1 VHHEDSNKS
10 RRERHCLWG
19 LLSSTGGCLRRH
31 TQTKFQNTQIQ
42 KYFYRISLLYI
53 FVLYLIL
60 EDKQMKSYKELNKPD
75 IVMISLKLPR
85 YLLSEID
92 RLSDGLSLSRN
103 KFIVETL
110 DAHTKSIIEN
120 QTRMQLVA
128 EAKVVYNSSREALA
142 DFDAIDELME
152 V

>member
-1 VHHEDSNKS
+1 
-10 RRERHCLWG
+10 
-19 LLSSTGGCLRRH
+19 
-31 TQTKFQNTQIQ
+31 
-42 KYFYRISLLYI
+42 
-53 FVLYLIL
+53 
-60 EDKQMKSYKELNKPD
+60 MKSYKELNKPD

-92 RLSDGLSLSRN
+92 RLSDSLSLSRN

-110 DAHTKSIIEN
+110 DSQTKSIIEN
-120 QTRMQLVA
+120 QTRIQLAA

-152 V
+152 D

>member
-1 VHHEDSNKS
+1 
-10 RRERHCLWG
+10 
-19 LLSSTGGCLRRH
+19 
-31 TQTKFQNTQIQ
+31 
-42 KYFYRISLLYI
+42 
-53 FVLYLIL
+53 
-60 EDKQMKSYKELNKPD
+60 MKSYKELNKPN

-110 DAHTKSIIEN
+110 DAYTKSIIEN

-128 EAKVVYNSSREALA
+128 EAKVVYNSSREALT

-152 V
+152 D

>member
-1 VHHEDSNKS
+1 
-10 RRERHCLWG
+10 
-19 LLSSTGGCLRRH
+19 
-31 TQTKFQNTQIQ
+31 
-42 KYFYRISLLYI
+42 
-53 FVLYLIL
+53 
-60 EDKQMKSYKELNKPD
+60 MKSYKEINKPD

-110 DAHTKSIIEN
+110 DEHTKSIIKN

-128 EAKVVYNSSREALA
+128 EAKVIYNSSREALA

-152 V
+152 D

>member
-1 VHHEDSNKS
+1 
-10 RRERHCLWG
+10 
-19 LLSSTGGCLRRH
+19 
-31 TQTKFQNTQIQ
+31 
-42 KYFYRISLLYI
+42 
-53 FVLYLIL
+53 
-60 EDKQMKSYKELNKPD
+60 MKSYKELNKPD

-110 DAHTKSIIEN
+110 DSHTKSIIEN

-128 EAKVVYNSSREALA
+128 EAKVIYNSSREALA

>member
-1 VHHEDSNKS
+1 
-10 RRERHCLWG
+10 
-19 LLSSTGGCLRRH
+19 
-31 TQTKFQNTQIQ
+31 
-42 KYFYRISLLYI
+42 
-53 FVLYLIL
+53 
-60 EDKQMKSYKELNKPD
+60 MKSYKELNKPD

-92 RLSDGLSLSRN
+92 RLSDSLSLSRN

-110 DAHTKSIIEN
+110 DSHTKSIIEN
-120 QTRMQLVA
+120 QTRIQLAA

-152 V
+152 D

>member
-1 VHHEDSNKS
+1 
-10 RRERHCLWG
+10 
-19 LLSSTGGCLRRH
+19 
-31 TQTKFQNTQIQ
+31 
-42 KYFYRISLLYI
+42 
-53 FVLYLIL
+53 
-60 EDKQMKSYKELNKPD
+60 MKSYKKLNKPD

-120 QTRMQLVA
+120 QTRLQLVA

-142 DFDAIDELME
+142 DFDAIDDIVNE
-152 V
+152 

>member
-1 VHHEDSNKS
+1 
-10 RRERHCLWG
+10 
-19 LLSSTGGCLRRH
+19 
-31 TQTKFQNTQIQ
+31 
-42 KYFYRISLLYI
+42 
-53 FVLYLIL
+53 
-60 EDKQMKSYKELNKPD
+60 MKSYKELNKPD

-120 QTRMQLVA
+120 QTRLQLVA
-128 EAKVVYNSSREALA
+128 EANVIYNTSREALS
-142 DFDAIDELME
+142 DFDAIDDIVNE
-152 V
+152 

>member
-1 VHHEDSNKS
+1 
-10 RRERHCLWG
+10 
-19 LLSSTGGCLRRH
+19 
-31 TQTKFQNTQIQ
+31 
-42 KYFYRISLLYI
+42 
-53 FVLYLIL
+53 
-60 EDKQMKSYKELNKPD
+60 MKSYKELNKPD

-110 DAHTKSIIEN
+110 DSQTKSIIKN

-152 V
+152 D

>member
-1 VHHEDSNKS
+1 
-10 RRERHCLWG
+10 
-19 LLSSTGGCLRRH
+19 
-31 TQTKFQNTQIQ
+31 
-42 KYFYRISLLYI
+42 
-53 FVLYLIL
+53 
-60 EDKQMKSYKELNKPD
+60 MKSYKELNKPD

-110 DAHTKSIIEN
+110 DSQTKSIIEN
-120 QTRMQLVA
+120 QTRIQLAA
-128 EAKVVYNSSREALA
+128 EAKVVYNSSREALD

-152 V
+152 D

>member
-1 VHHEDSNKS
+1 
-10 RRERHCLWG
+10 
-19 LLSSTGGCLRRH
+19 
-31 TQTKFQNTQIQ
+31 
-42 KYFYRISLLYI
+42 
-53 FVLYLIL
+53 
-60 EDKQMKSYKELNKPD
+60 
-75 IVMISLKLPR
+75 MISLKLPR

-110 DAHTKSIIEN
+110 DSQTKSIIEN
-120 QTRMQLVA
+120 QTRIQLVA

-152 V
+152 D

>member
-1 VHHEDSNKS
+1 
-10 RRERHCLWG
+10 
-19 LLSSTGGCLRRH
+19 
-31 TQTKFQNTQIQ
+31 
-42 KYFYRISLLYI
+42 
-53 FVLYLIL
+53 
-60 EDKQMKSYKELNKPD
+60 MKSYKELNKPD

-120 QTRMQLVA
+120 QTRIQLAA

-152 V
+152 D

>member
-1 VHHEDSNKS
+1 
-10 RRERHCLWG
+10 
-19 LLSSTGGCLRRH
+19 
-31 TQTKFQNTQIQ
+31 
-42 KYFYRISLLYI
+42 
-53 FVLYLIL
+53 
-60 EDKQMKSYKELNKPD
+60 MKSYKELNKPD

-92 RLSDGLSLSRN
+92 RLSDGLSMSRN

-110 DAHTKSIIEN
+110 DSHTKSIIEN

-142 DFDAIDELME
+142 DFDTIDELME
-152 V
+152 D

>member
-1 VHHEDSNKS
+1 
-10 RRERHCLWG
+10 
-19 LLSSTGGCLRRH
+19 
-31 TQTKFQNTQIQ
+31 
-42 KYFYRISLLYI
+42 
-53 FVLYLIL
+53 
-60 EDKQMKSYKELNKPD
+60 MKSYKELKKPD

-92 RLSDGLSLSRN
+92 RLSDGLALSRN

-128 EAKVVYNSSREALA
+128 EAKVVYNSSREALN
-142 DFDAIDELME
+142 DLDAIDDLTHDPS
-152 V
+152 

>member
-1 VHHEDSNKS
+1 
-10 RRERHCLWG
+10 
-19 LLSSTGGCLRRH
+19 
-31 TQTKFQNTQIQ
+31 
-42 KYFYRISLLYI
+42 
-53 FVLYLIL
+53 
-60 EDKQMKSYKELNKPD
+60 
-75 IVMISLKLPR
+75 MISLKLPR

-92 RLSDGLSLSRN
+92 RLSDGISLSRN

-110 DAHTKSIIEN
+110 DAHTKSVIEN

-152 V
+152 D